1 MSLPRSSGFLKH
13 TQRKRDAEQGIHGC
27 WAGGDGITVED
38 KLGGPGEEASSIR
51 GKKTEMDPTTQR
63 AEGQSEGRR
72 AGLSE

>member
-1 MSLPRSSGFLKH
+1 M
-13 TQRKRDAEQGIHGC
+13 
-27 WAGGDGITVED
+27 TVED

-63 AEGQSEGRR
+63 AEGHSEGRR